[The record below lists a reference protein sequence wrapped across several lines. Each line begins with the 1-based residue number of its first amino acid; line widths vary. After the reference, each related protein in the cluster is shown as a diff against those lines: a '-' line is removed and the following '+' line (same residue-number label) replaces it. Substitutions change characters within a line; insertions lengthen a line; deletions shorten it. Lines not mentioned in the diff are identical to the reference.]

1 MTKPVPEQADYAS
14 LAKIVRDMARTVATL
29 PPADVE
35 QREALR
41 DAAKA
46 LYLELASDTRGI
58 SDEDDIA
65 SMTSEEEVRLLH
77 IME

>member
-29 PPADVE
+29 PPADVV

-41 DAAKA
+41 DAAKT
-46 LYLELASDTRGI
+46 LYLALASDARGI